1 MPPTASSMEIAVFR
15 QAHFNAAHRLYVPE
29 WSDEKNFEVF
39 GKCANP
45 NYHGHN
51 YVIEVKVM
59 GEVDPL
65 TGMLIDLVELKHL
78 IREHIEEK
86 FDHKNLNVEV
96 PEFQERIPTVENI
109 CYVSWQILRSQLD
122 EKYDLSIRLYETP
135 RNFAEYPA
143 R

>member
-1 MPPTASSMEIAVFR
+1 MQIAIFR
-15 QAHFNAAHRLYVPE
+15 KAHFNAAHRLYVPA

-45 NYHGHN
+45 NFHGHN

-59 GEVDPL
+59 GEVDPV
-65 TGMLIDLVELKHL
+65 TGMLIDLLELKQL
-78 IREHIEEK
+78 LKEKIEDK

-96 PEFQERIPTVENI
+96 EEFQTMTPTVENI
-109 CYVSWQILRSQLD
+109 CYLSWKILRAHLD
-122 EKYDLSIRLYETP
+122 SRYDLKVRLYETP

-143 R
+143 Q